1 MSNSSEICSQCG
13 AKLPIGTIRCS
24 YCGSSIQTTQEK
36 SAQEPQLPLSVA
48 EKSQIPPELMRLKR
62 PNVQRS
68 LEGSGCML
76 VFALVWTLISVP
88 FVFIGVGG
96 YIRDTIDYNRLTTE
110 GLPATATITR
120 LEIQSGE
127 DSDTYYV
134 HYQFRAVIRGDST
147 LFQGLDQVS
156 AGYYHQLFVG
166 QDIPI
171 VYWAS
176 DPNLSAVKAEIKPPD
191 ILLLACFG
199 GIGGLFTLFGLAM
212 LFSSI
217 KSIAH
222 LRRLRLHGRQ
232 TQAFIFD
239 RWTDKDS
246 DGDTTYFIAYAFQ
259 LNLPGRGPVTVTRAE
274 QNEYVYKRYQVGDSV
289 PVRFLPEDPNI
300 CQLQIERK

>member
-68 LEGSGCML
+68 LEGSGGAL
-76 VFALVWTLISVP
+76 VFALVWTLISVS
-88 FVFIGVGG
+88 FVFIGVGA
-96 YIRDTIDYNRLTTE
+96 YIQDTINYNRLTTE

-120 LEIQSGE
+120 LEIRSGE

-147 LFQGLDQVS
+147 LFQGSDQVS
-156 AGYYHQLFVG
+156 AGYYRQLFVG

-171 VYWAS
+171 VYWTS
-176 DPNLSAVKAEIKPPD
+176 DPNLSAVEAEIKPPSIFLLVIVPGGF
-191 ILLLACFG
+191 ILV
-199 GIGGLFTLFGLAM
+199 GLAM

-274 QNEYVYKRYQVGDSV
+274 QNEHAYKRYQVGDSV

-300 CQLQIERK
+300 CQLQIERE